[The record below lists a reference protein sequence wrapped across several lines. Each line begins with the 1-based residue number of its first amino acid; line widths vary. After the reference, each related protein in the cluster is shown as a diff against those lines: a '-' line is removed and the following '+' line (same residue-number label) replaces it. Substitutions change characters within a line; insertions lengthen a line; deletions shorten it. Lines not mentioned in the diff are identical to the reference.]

1 MDSRSPDLH
10 ALSEEEHERLAHA
23 VMRRQAS
30 LSLRVA
36 FVFLVIVLGL
46 PLVNYYRPD
55 FANAPAFGYTVSWFF
70 LGILFFPITWM
81 LSAYFVKQ
89 SDRIE
94 AECADWRAV
103 LGREAG
109 EPLEPEGVGDV
120 KPAYIETDLEAAA
133 EPEAAPADKANE
145 EAAE

>member
-1 MDSRSPDLH
+1 MDSRTHDLH

-36 FVFLVIVLGL
+36 AVFVVLIFGL
-46 PLVNYYRPD
+46 PLVNYFLPNI
-55 FANAPAFGYTVSWFF
+55 ANANVLGFTASWFF
-70 LGILFFPITWM
+70 LGLLFFPITWL
-81 LSAYFVKQ
+81 LSAYFVKT

-94 AECADWRAV
+94 SECMDWRAV

-109 EPLEPEGVGDV
+109 EPLEPEGLGDV
-120 KPAYIETDLEAAA
+120 KPAFIESDEIDDD
-133 EPEAAPADKANE
+133 APTTEDGGKV
-145 EAAE
+145 